1 MAQPHVDAGSKEPN
15 SNKLGRVAPSEPA
28 DRQIVAEVEA
38 DGGDNLGT
46 AAEHA
51 RVRMELRHVD
61 PRSLKPNPNNPRR
74 IAPSEH
80 ADRQMIANIKAT
92 GITQP
97 PVVRPDGDDL
107 VIVAGHGRVRAA
119 IGAGLNE
126 ILVLVRGPDD
136 GADNL
141 RALSENVVRVQMG
154 PVDQWRT
161 IEALT
166 SANWTEEAI
175 GDALASPVRTI
186 KKLRLLANVHPAILD
201 QIAKGD
207 MPEEKLLRTIAAA
220 GADEQASVWKKHKP
234 KKGQDTVTWWEVARA
249 LDKRRIY
256 AKNAKFG
263 PDEEQAFGIVWE
275 DDLFEQG
282 DQDSRYT
289 TQVEAF
295 FAAQAAWIEA
305 NLPKNGVL
313 LQIDEYGQG
322 KLPPKAERVWGQPRK
337 SDTIGRYVDTH
348 DGSVKEI
355 TYRLPKEEPKKGKN
369 AASGGTSETLSEP
382 ARTRP
387 EITQKGLAII
397 GDFRTDALVRALA
410 ENEIDDFT
418 LLSLLV
424 VAFAADNVDVKAS
437 GYSSPLRRGLAHR
450 LANEGRITQDAAL
463 VRKAARDMLAHV
475 LNCRPGYHS
484 SGAAA
489 RLVGDAI
496 GADAHLPN
504 MATDDFLS
512 SLSKAALEKAAA
524 QHSVLPRPR
533 AKETRAAL
541 IEHVS
546 GGTFVLPAARF
557 ALSEEE
563 LASELARRTERAEED
578 EGNVDGPDP
587 EIGASDEDSDPEED
601 HQAEELA

>member
-1 MAQPHVDAGSKEPN
+1 
-15 SNKLGRVAPSEPA
+15 
-28 DRQIVAEVEA
+28 
-38 DGGDNLGT
+38 
-46 AAEHA
+46 
-51 RVRMELRHVD
+51 MELRHVD

-74 IAPSEH
+74 TAPSEH

-119 IGAGLNE
+119 IGAGFTE

-141 RALSENVVRVQMG
+141 RALSENVVRMQMA

-161 IEALT
+161 IEALI
-166 SANWTEEAI
+166 SDHWTEEAI
-175 GDALASPVRTI
+175 GGALALPVRTI
-186 KKLRLLANVHPAILD
+186 KKLRLLAHIHPDMLD

-207 MPEEKLLRTIAAA
+207 MPQESHLRTIAAA

-234 KKGQDTVTWWEVARA
+234 KKGQETVIWHEVARA
-249 LDKRRIY
+249 LTKRRLY
-256 AKNAKFG
+256 AKIAKFG

-282 DQDSRYT
+282 DQDNRYT

-305 NLPKNGVL
+305 NLPKNGVI

-322 KLPPKAERVWGQPRK
+322 KLPPKAERNWGQPRK
-337 SDTIGRYVDTH
+337 SDTIGRYVDTR

-355 TYRLPKEEPKKGKN
+355 VFRVPKADPKTAKKGKTG
-369 AASGGTSETLSEP
+369 AGAGESETISEP
-382 ARTRP
+382 TRTRP

-397 GDFRTDALVRALA
+397 GDFRTDALAKALA

-418 LLSLLV
+418 LLGLLV
-424 VAFAADNVDVKAS
+424 VAFGADNVDVKAS
-437 GYSSPLRRGLAHR
+437 GYSSGLRRGLAHR

-484 SGAAA
+484 SGVAA

-524 QHSVLPRPR
+524 AHSVLPRPR
-533 AKETRAAL
+533 AKETRAAF

-546 GGTFVLPAARF
+546 GATFVLPAARF

-563 LASELARRTERAEED
+563 IASEFARTTERSEDD
-578 EGNVDGPDP
+578 EGNVDGPAP

-601 HQAEELA
+601 HQAEELD

>member
-1 MAQPHVDAGSKEPN
+1 
-15 SNKLGRVAPSEPA
+15 
-28 DRQIVAEVEA
+28 
-38 DGGDNLGT
+38 
-46 AAEHA
+46 
-51 RVRMELRHVD
+51 MELRHVD
-61 PRSLKPNPNNPRR
+61 PRNLKPNPNNPRR

-97 PVVRPDGDDL
+97 PVVRPDGADL

-119 IGAGLNE
+119 IGAGLSE
-126 ILVLVRGPDD
+126 IIVLVRGPDD

-141 RALSENVVRVQMG
+141 RALSENVVRSQLG

-161 IEALT
+161 IEALI
-166 SANWTEEAI
+166 SDHWTEEAI
-175 GDALASPVRTI
+175 GSALALPVRTI
-186 KKLRLLANVHPAILD
+186 KKLRLLANIHPAILD
-201 QIAKGD
+201 HIAKGD
-207 MPEEKLLRTIAAA
+207 MPQENNLRIIAAA

-234 KKGQDTVTWWEVARA
+234 KKGQDTATWLDVARA
-249 LDKRRIY
+249 LQKRRIS
-256 AKNAKFG
+256 AKHAKFG

-282 DQDSRYT
+282 DQDTRYT

-313 LQIDEYGQG
+313 LQIDEYGRG
-322 KLPPKAERVWGQPRK
+322 KLPPNAEQNWGQPRK
-337 SDTIGRYVDTH
+337 SDTIGYYVDPRE
-348 DGSVKEI
+348 GSVKEI
-355 TYRLPKEEPKKGKN
+355 AYRVPKAEPKKGKN
-369 AASGGTSETLSEP
+369 AASGATSETLSEP
-382 ARTRP
+382 TRTRP

-397 GDFRTDALVRALA
+397 GDLRTDALARALA

-424 VAFAADNVDVKAS
+424 VAFSAENVDVKAS
-437 GYSSPLRRGLAHR
+437 GYSAPLRRGLTRR
-450 LANEGRITQDAAL
+450 LAVEGRITQEAAL

-475 LNCRPGYHS
+475 LTCRPGYHS
-484 SGAAA
+484 SGVAA
-489 RLVGDAI
+489 RLIGDAI

-504 MATDDFLS
+504 MATEEFLS

-524 QHSVLPRPR
+524 LHSVLPRPR

-541 IEHVS
+541 IDQLA
-546 GGTFVLPAARF
+546 GATFVLPAARF

-563 LASELARRTERAEED
+563 IANQLARAAERAEED
-578 EGNVDGPDP
+578 EGEGQNVDGSDT
-587 EIGASDEDSDPEED
+587 EIGATDEDGDPEED
-601 HQAEELA
+601 QQAEEFA

>member
-1 MAQPHVDAGSKEPN
+1 
-15 SNKLGRVAPSEPA
+15 
-28 DRQIVAEVEA
+28 
-38 DGGDNLGT
+38 
-46 AAEHA
+46 
-51 RVRMELRHVD
+51 MELRHVD
-61 PRSLKPNPNNPRR
+61 PRNLKPNPNNPRR
-74 IAPSEH
+74 TAPSEH

-119 IGAGLNE
+119 IGAGFAE
-126 ILVLVRGPDD
+126 ILVLVRGADD

-141 RALSENVVRVQMG
+141 RSLSENVVRAQMG

-161 IEALT
+161 IEALI
-166 SANWTEEAI
+166 SDHWTEEAI
-175 GDALASPVRTI
+175 GSALALPVRTI
-186 KKLRLLANVHPAILD
+186 KKLRLLANLHPAILD
-201 QIAKGD
+201 HIAKGD
-207 MPEEKLLRTIAAA
+207 MPQENHLRIIAAA

-234 KKGQDTVTWWEVARA
+234 KKGQETVTWWDVARA
-249 LDKRRIY
+249 LEKRRIY

-282 DQDSRYT
+282 DQDNRYT

-295 FAAQAAWIEA
+295 FAAQAAWLEA

-313 LQIDEYGQG
+313 LPIDEYGRA
-322 KLPPKAERVWGQPRK
+322 KLPPKAEQIWGQPKK
-337 SDTIGRYVDTH
+337 SDTIGRYVDPR
-348 DGSVKEI
+348 DGSVKEVA
-355 TYRLPKEEPKKGKN
+355 YRLPKADPKTAKNGKN
-369 AASGGTSETLSEP
+369 GARTADSETISEP
-382 ARTRP
+382 TRTRP

-410 ENEIDDFT
+410 ENEIDDFS
-418 LLSLLV
+418 LLGLLV
-424 VAFAADNVDVKAS
+424 VAFAADNVDVRTS
-437 GYSSPLRRGLAHR
+437 GYSTPVRRGLAHL
-450 LANEGRITQDAAL
+450 LANEGRITQDATL

-475 LNCRPGYHS
+475 LTCRPGYHS
-484 SGAAA
+484 SGVAA

-504 MATDDFLS
+504 MATEEFLS

-524 QHSVLPRPR
+524 LHSVLPRPR

-541 IEHVS
+541 IEQVS
-546 GGTFVLPAARF
+546 GGTYVLPAARF

-563 LASELARRTERAEED
+563 IVSELARATERSEEQESED
-578 EGNVDGPDP
+578 GNVDGPDP
-587 EIGASDEDSDPEED
+587 EIDASDEDSDPEED
-601 HQAEELA
+601 HQAAEFA

>member
-1 MAQPHVDAGSKEPN
+1 M
-15 SNKLGRVAPSEPA
+15 
-28 DRQIVAEVEA
+28 
-38 DGGDNLGT
+38 
-46 AAEHA
+46 
-51 RVRMELRHVD
+51 
-61 PRSLKPNPNNPRR
+61 
-74 IAPSEH
+74 
-80 ADRQMIANIKAT
+80 
-92 GITQP
+92 
-97 PVVRPDGDDL
+97 
-107 VIVAGHGRVRAA
+107 
-119 IGAGLNE
+119 GL
-126 ILVLVRGPDD
+126 
-136 GADNL
+136 
-141 RALSENVVRVQMG
+141 
-154 PVDQWRT
+154 VDQWRT

-166 SANWTEEAI
+166 SDSWTEEAI
-175 GDALASPVRTI
+175 GSALALPVRTI
-186 KKLRLLANVHPAILD
+186 KKLRLLANIHPTILD
-201 QIAKGD
+201 HIAKGD
-207 MPEEKLLRTIAAA
+207 MPQENNLRIIAAA

-234 KKGQDTVTWWEVARA
+234 KKGQDTVSWFEIARA
-249 LDKRRIY
+249 LERRRIY
-256 AKNAKFG
+256 AKHAKFG

-295 FAAQAAWIEA
+295 FAAQAAWLEA

-313 LQIDEYGQG
+313 LQIDEYGRP
-322 KLPPKAERVWGQPRK
+322 KLPPKAEQNWGQPRK
-337 SDTIGRYVDTH
+337 SDTIGRYVDTR

-355 TYRLPKEEPKKGKN
+355 IYHVAKEEPKKGKN
-369 AASGGTSETLSEP
+369 AASGATSETLSEP

-397 GDFRTDALVRALA
+397 GDFRADALVRALA

-418 LLSLLV
+418 LLGLLV

-437 GYSSPLRRGLAHR
+437 GYSSRMRRGLAHR
-450 LANEGRITQDAAL
+450 LANEGRITQDVAL

-484 SGAAA
+484 SGVAA

-512 SLSKAALEKAAA
+512 SLSKAAIEKAAA

-541 IEHVS
+541 MEQVS

-563 LASELARRTERAEED
+563 IASELARATERSEEE

-587 EIGASDEDSDPEED
+587 EIGASDEDSDPEDER
-601 HQAEELA
+601 QAEEFA